1 MKVRDTNQP
10 YLWLQ
15 VAMYNTVMSHQR
27 ERGEHLRGETA
38 NQRGGKSDKPVGLD
52 ELVEIDAEE
61 FHGNAQMIA
70 EVEVLCHL
78 DDMVFLVGIL

>member
-1 MKVRDTNQP
+1 MKVHDTNRP

-15 VAMYNTVMSHQR
+15 IAMYNTVMSHQR
-27 ERGEHLRGETA
+27 ERGEHLGGETA
-38 NQRGGKSDKPVGLD
+38 NQCRGKSDKPVGLD
-52 ELVEIDAEE
+52 ELVEVVAEE